1 MQTVRL
7 SRRLAAIAA
16 LLPPDGGFADVGTD
30 HGQLPVYLLQNGC
43 PGRVC
48 ATDICPG
55 PLSAARRTAREASLA
70 DRIEFLLTDG
80 LDGLDGSS
88 LASVV
93 IAGMGGENIA
103 DILSRAPWT
112 RENRLLVLQPMSK
125 ADVLRSFLS
134 AHGYRVETER
144 LVEDGPVYELL
155 TARGG
160 KEEVLSPAEL
170 LTGRFAL
177 IKDDPL
183 FPARLDRLIA
193 SARRAAAGLARS
205 AKPGDAARLAA
216 EKITLASL
224 LELRERMPK

>member
-1 MQTVRL
+1 MLSIRL

-16 LLPPDGGFADVGTD
+16 LLPPDGGMADVGTD
-30 HGQLPVYLLQNGC
+30 HGHIPVHLLQSGFS
-43 PGRVC
+43 GRVC
-48 ATDICPG
+48 ATDIRPG
-55 PLSAARRTAREASLA
+55 PLDAARQTAREAALE
-70 DRIEFLLTDG
+70 RKIEFLLTDG
-80 LDGLDGSS
+80 LDGLDGTGIG
-88 LASVV
+88 SVV

-125 ADVLRSFLS
+125 ADILRSFLS